1 MSASALVICE
11 HCEAVWRRP
20 VLTGRDVA
28 TCGRCGAGLGAGRPL
43 DLDTA
48 VALTLAGLV
57 AFCLAATEPILALQ
71 IGGFRSEI
79 SLWSTILSV
88 WDQGFS
94 ALSVACAM
102 AVFFLPLM
110 QLLLLTHVLLPLR
123 RGRRARR
130 FPLAMHA
137 LRLMRPWSMVE
148 VFVLGVFVSVTKLHT
163 MADVRPGVGVLG
175 LLGLT
180 VVLTLLSTVDLHTIW
195 DRAEEIG

>member
-20 VLTGRDVA
+20 ALVGRDVA
-28 TCGRCGAGLGAGRPL
+28 TCGRCGAALGGRPL
-43 DLDTA
+43 VQLDA
-48 VALTLAGLV
+48 ALALTLTGLV

-71 IGGFRSEI
+71 TGSFRSEI

-102 AVFFLPLM
+102 GVFFLPLL
-110 QLLLLTHVLLPLR
+110 QLLLFTHVLVPLR
-123 RGRRARR
+123 YGRRAWR
-130 FPLAMHA
+130 FPIAMHA
-137 LRLMRPWSMVE
+137 LRLMHPWSMVE
-148 VFVLGVFVSVTKLHT
+148 VFILGVFVSMTKLHS
-163 MADVRPGVGVLG
+163 MSEVKVGVGVLG
-175 LLGLT
+175 LVGLT
-180 VVLTLLSTVDLHTIW
+180 AVLTLLSTVDLHSIW